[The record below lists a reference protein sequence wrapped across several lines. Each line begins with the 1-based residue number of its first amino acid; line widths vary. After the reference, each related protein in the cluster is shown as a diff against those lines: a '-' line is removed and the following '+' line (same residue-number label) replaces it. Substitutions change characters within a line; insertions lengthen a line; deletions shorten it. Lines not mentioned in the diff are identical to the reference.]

1 MYHPSL
7 KEFTKKAKEGYLI
20 PVYKEIS
27 ADLETPI
34 SVFSRI
40 ETGKYAFLLESV
52 EKGKKISRYSLL
64 GSDPSLIFKIK
75 GKRIEIIRG
84 DGKKSY
90 ETPNPLEA
98 LKKLVLSY
106 KTVKDE
112 SLPGFSGGAVGYLGY
127 GIVRLFKELPDEN
140 PGDLNLPDA
149 LFFFAHTF
157 LLFDH
162 LKHSIKIVSCAPIK
176 GNPKRAY
183 QEATQKI
190 ETLIKQLRKPA
201 RIKSKVPLGDLEAPR
216 DERQSLPR
224 GSRDPSGRE
233 AKSPSGISS
242 PLGTRGKVKI
252 KSNLRK
258 DEFKRMVEKVK
269 EYIKAKEVRQV
280 IISQRLETGINVS
293 PLNIYRALRTIN
305 PSPYMFYLKYRD
317 LRLIGASPENLVKL
331 EGRRVMTRPVASTRP
346 RGEDARED
354 ERMVQEL
361 FNSPKERSEH
371 LMLSRL
377 CKKELEAVCQRNSIK
392 MERKMEIEKYSHVM
406 HLVSTISGRLKK
418 SKDVFDLI
426 YACFPSA
433 TITGVPKKRAMEII
447 EEVESIK
454 RGPYTGAIGTLS
466 FSGDLDLGIIV
477 RSIIIKGKRAYIP
490 VGCGIVTASI
500 PEKEYQE
507 TRYKA
512 QAQIEAIEAA

>member
-7 KEFTKKAKEGYLI
+7 EEFIRKAKKGNLV
-20 PVYKEIS
+20 PVYKEIP

-40 ETGKYAFLLESV
+40 ETRKYAFLLESV

-64 GSDPSLIFKIK
+64 SSDPSLIFKIK
-75 GKRIEIIRG
+75 GKKIEIIRG
-84 DGKKSY
+84 NRKEDY
-90 ETPNPLEA
+90 ETPKPLEA

-127 GIVRLFKELPDEN
+127 DMARVLEELPDEN
-140 PGDLNLPDA
+140 PDDLNLPDA

-162 LKHSIKIVSCAPIK
+162 LKHSIKIVSCAQI
-176 GNPKRAY
+176 GENPKEAY
-183 QEATQKI
+183 QEATRKI
-190 ETLIKQLRKPA
+190 ENLINQLEKPTPHHRSPVTA
-201 RIKSKVPLGDLEAPR
+201 GTPTEVGV
-216 DERQSLPR
+216 
-224 GSRDPSGRE
+224 GSPITIR
-233 AKSPSGISS
+233 
-242 PLGTRGKVKI
+242 
-252 KSNLRK
+252 SNLAK
-258 DEFKRMVEKVK
+258 EEFKRMVKKIK
-269 EYIKAKEVRQV
+269 EYIKAKEVLQV
-280 IISQRLETGINVS
+280 IISQRLETKINV
-293 PLNIYRALRTIN
+293 PPFNIYRALRAIN
-305 PSPYMFYLKYRD
+305 PSPYMFYLKYGN

-331 EGRRVMTRPVASTRP
+331 KGRMVTTRPVASTRP
-346 RGEDARED
+346 RGKDARED

-371 LMLSRL
+371 LMLARL
-377 CKKELEAVCQRNSIK
+377 CKKELEEVCQRNSIK
-392 MERKMEIEKYSHVM
+392 MEREMEIERYSHVM

-418 SKDVFDLI
+418 DRDAFDLI
-426 YACFPSA
+426 YTCFPSA

-466 FSGDLDLGIIV
+466 FSGNLDLGIIV

-490 VGCGIVTASI
+490 VGCGIVAASI

-507 TRYKA
+507 TRHKA

>member
-7 KEFTKKAKEGYLI
+7 EEFIRKAKEGNLI
-20 PVYKEIS
+20 PVYREIP

-40 ETGKYAFLLESV
+40 ETEEYAFLLESV
-52 EKGKKISRYSLL
+52 EKGKEISRYSLL

-75 GKRIEIIRG
+75 GKRIETIRENR
-84 DGKKSY
+84 KESY

-112 SLPGFSGGAVGYLGY
+112 NLPGFVGGAVGYLGY
-127 GIVRLFKELPDEN
+127 DIVRLFEKLPDKN
-140 PGDLNLPDA
+140 PDDLNLPDA

-162 LKHSIKIVSCAPIK
+162 LKHRIKIVSCAQIDK
-176 GNPKRAY
+176 NPRKAY
-183 QEATQKI
+183 QEAIEKI
-190 ETLIKQLRKPA
+190 ETLISRLRKPTKL
-201 RIKSKVPLGDLEAPR
+201 KS
-216 DERQSLPR
+216 SLQDQ
-224 GSRDPSGRE
+224 GSR
-233 AKSPSGISS
+233 I
-242 PLGTRGKVKI
+242 KI
-252 KSNLRK
+252 KSNLTK
-258 DEFKRMVEKVK
+258 EEFKRMVEKIK

-280 IISQRLETGINVS
+280 IISQRLETKINI
-293 PLNIYRALRTIN
+293 PPFNIYRALRTIN
-305 PSPYMFYLKYRD
+305 PSPYMFYLKCRN

-331 EGRRVMTRPVASTRP
+331 EGRRVITRPVASTRP
-346 RGEDARED
+346 RGKDAQED
-354 ERMVQEL
+354 EAMAQEL

-371 LMLSRL
+371 LMLSHL
-377 CKKELEAVCQRNSIK
+377 CKKELEEVCERNSIK
-392 MERKMEIEKYSHVM
+392 MEGEMEIERYSHVM

-418 SKDVFDLI
+418 NKDAFDLI
-426 YACFPSA
+426 YTCFPSA
-433 TITGVPKKRAMEII
+433 TITGIPKKRAMEII

-466 FSGDLDLGIIV
+466 FSGNLDLGIIV
-477 RSIIIKGKRAYIP
+477 RTIIIKEKRAYIP
-490 VGCGIVTASI
+490 VGCGIVAASI

-507 TRYKA
+507 TRHKA
-512 QAQIEAIEAA
+512 QAQIKAVETA

>member
-7 KEFTKKAKEGYLI
+7 KEFIGKAKEGYLT
-20 PVYKEIS
+20 PVYKEIL

-34 SVFSRI
+34 SIFSRI
-40 ETGKYAFLLESV
+40 ETEECAFLLESV
-52 EKGKKISRYSLL
+52 EKGREISRYSLL

-75 GKRIEIIRG
+75 GKKVEIIKRNR
-84 DGKKSY
+84 KESH
-90 ETPNPLEA
+90 EAPHPLA
-98 LKKLVLSY
+98 ILKKLMSGY
-106 KTVKDE
+106 KVVRNE
-112 SLPGFSGGAVGYLGY
+112 NLPGFVGGAVGYLGY
-127 GIVRLFKELPDEN
+127 DIVRLFEELPDKN
-140 PGDLNLPDA
+140 PDDLGLPDA

-176 GNPKRAY
+176 GNPKKAY

-201 RIKSKVPLGDLEAPR
+201 RIKSKVS
-216 DERQSLPR
+216 Q
-224 GSRDPSGRE
+224 RDPFGTSP
-233 AKSPSGISS
+233 KS
-242 PLGTRGKVKI
+242 KVKI
-252 KSNLRK
+252 KSNCSK
-258 DEFKRMVEKVK
+258 EEFKRMVEKIK

-293 PLNIYRALRTIN
+293 PFNIYRVLRAIN
-305 PSPYMFYLKYRD
+305 PSPYMFYLKCGD

-331 EGRRVMTRPVASTRP
+331 EGRRVITRPVASTRP
-346 RGEDARED
+346 RGKDARED
-354 ERMVQEL
+354 EKMAQEL
-361 FNSPKERSEH
+361 FDSPKERSEH
-371 LMLSRL
+371 LMLSHL
-377 CKKELEAVCQRNSIK
+377 CQKELEEVCQRNSIK
-392 MERKMEIEKYSHVM
+392 IERKMEIERYSHVM

-418 SKDVFDLI
+418 NKAAFDLI
-426 YACFPSA
+426 HTCFPSA
-433 TITGVPKKRAMEII
+433 TITGIPKKRAMEII

-477 RSIIIKGKRAYIP
+477 RSIVIKGKRAYIP
-490 VGCGIVTASI
+490 VGCGIVAASI

-512 QAQIEAIEAA
+512 QAQIEAIKAA

>member
-7 KEFTKKAKEGYLI
+7 KEFIKKAKEGNLI
-20 PVYKEIS
+20 PVYREIP

-40 ETGKYAFLLESV
+40 ETEEYAFLLESV
-52 EKGKKISRYSLL
+52 EKGKEISRYSLL

-75 GKRIEIIRG
+75 GKGVEIIRG
-84 DGKKSY
+84 NRKENY

-112 SLPGFSGGAVGYLGY
+112 NLPGFVGGAVGYLGY
-127 GIVRLFKELPDEN
+127 DIARLFENLPDKN
-140 PGDLNLPDA
+140 PDDLNLPDA

-162 LKHSIKIVSCAPIK
+162 LKHRIKIVSCAQIDK
-176 GNPKRAY
+176 NPRKAY
-183 QEATQKI
+183 QEAIEKI
-190 ETLIKQLRKPA
+190 ETLIAQLRKPV
-201 RIKSKVPLGDLEAPR
+201 RIKSKVQCP
-216 DERQSLPR
+216 
-224 GSRDPSGRE
+224 
-233 AKSPSGISS
+233 KS
-242 PLGTRGKVKI
+242 KVKME
-252 KSNLRK
+252 SNLTK
-258 DEFKRMVEKVK
+258 EEFKRMVEKIK

-280 IISQRLETGINVS
+280 IISQRLETRINVLS
-293 PLNIYRALRTIN
+293 FNIYRALRAIN
-305 PSPYMFYLKYRD
+305 PSPYMLYLKYGN
-317 LRLIGASPENLVKL
+317 LRLISASPENLVKL
-331 EGRRVMTRPVASTRP
+331 EGSEVITRPVASTRP
-346 RGEDARED
+346 RGKDARED
-354 ERMVQEL
+354 KKMVQEL

-371 LMLSRL
+371 LMLTHL
-377 CKKELEAVCQRNSIK
+377 CKKELEEVCRRNSIK
-392 MERKMEIEKYSHVM
+392 IERKMEIERYSHVM

-418 SKDVFDLI
+418 NKDAFDLI
-426 YACFPSA
+426 YTCFPSA
-433 TITGVPKKRAMEII
+433 TITGIPKKRAMEII

-454 RGPYTGAIGTLS
+454 RGLYTGAIGTLS
-466 FSGDLDLGIIV
+466 FSGDLDLGIVV

-490 VGCGIVTASI
+490 VGCGIVAASI

-507 TRYKA
+507 TRYKS

>member
-7 KEFTKKAKEGYLI
+7 KEFIGKAKEGNLI
-20 PVYKEIS
+20 PVYKEIL

-34 SVFSRI
+34 SVFSKI

-140 PGDLNLPDA
+140 PDDLNLPDA

-162 LKHSIKIVSCAPIK
+162 LKHSTKIVSCAPIK

-201 RIKSKVPLGDLEAPR
+201 RIKSKVHPSNWQ
-216 DERQSLPR
+216 RQLDGP
-224 GSRDPSGRE
+224 
-233 AKSPSGISS
+233 KS
-242 PLGTRGKVKI
+242 KVKI

-258 DEFKRMVEKVK
+258 DEFKRMVKKIK
-269 EYIKAKEVRQV
+269 EYIKAKEVEQV
-280 IISQRLETGINVS
+280 IISQRLETKINI
-293 PLNIYRALRTIN
+293 PPFNIYRALRAIN
-305 PSPYMFYLKYRD
+305 PSPYMFYLKCGN

-477 RSIIIKGKRAYIP
+477 RSMIIKGKRAYIP
-490 VGCGIVTASI
+490 VGCGIVAASI

-512 QAQIEAIEAA
+512 QAQIKAIETA